1 MPDPVVYAEVP
12 PDAEVGIEVALD
24 QDDVHHLGT
33 VLRMERGDPLVVG
46 DGRGRMWP
54 AELRGSGTA
63 VLTAPASVI
72 ARRRPTLRV
81 IQGLPKGRA
90 MEDVI
95 RMLVE
100 LGVERITPVASERT
114 VRELR
119 GSKRQRE
126 HERWEAVALAA
137 ARQSRR
143 SWLPRVDA
151 LTDLREAAGDV
162 AAGIVPHVGVSAGL
176 ADVAPSLVDQHEVAV
191 AVGPEG
197 GWTDDEVATW
207 QAAGL
212 VPVSLGDSVLRTEH
226 AAFAACA
233 ALGYALGRMDG

>member
-12 PDAEVGIEVALD
+12 PDAAAGIEVALD
-24 QDDVHHLGT
+24 QDDAHHLGT
-33 VLRMERGDPLVVG
+33 VLRMERGDALVVG

-54 AELRGSGTA
+54 AKLGTPGTA
-63 VLTAPASVI
+63 VLAAPARVTP
-72 ARRRPTLRV
+72 RRRPTLRV
-81 IQGLPKGRA
+81 IQALPKGRA
-90 MEDVI
+90 IEDVI

-100 LGVERITPVASERT
+100 LGVERITPIASVRT

-126 HERWEAVALAA
+126 HERWEAVAVAA

-143 SWLPRVDA
+143 PWLPRVDP
-151 LTDLREAAGDV
+151 LTDLGGVADDV
-162 AAGIVPHVGVSAGL
+162 AAGIVPHVGAPRGL
-176 ADVAPSLVDQHEVAV
+176 GDVAPSLVDHREVAV
-191 AVGPEG
+191 AIGPEG
-197 GWTDDEVATW
+197 GWTDDEVTLW
-207 QAAGL
+207 EDAGL

-226 AAFAACA
+226 AAFATCA